1 MRVKHQDGAETE
13 VFRRTI
19 NPRVEAMDR
28 GEHQL
33 EVALSSFSAGDILEL
48 EITAGPS
55 GDAASDWTY
64 WSELKLETSL

>member
-1 MRVKHQDGAETE
+1 
-13 VFRRTI
+13 
-19 NPRVEAMDR
+19 MDR

-48 EITAGPS
+48 EITAGQS